1 MSGTTRRM
9 VSALY
14 FIALA
19 VFVVWYV
26 GTLDFAALAG
36 TRPSVPW
43 LLLASAIGLCFRYW
57 GVYTWRAMLRGLGAD
72 DPGSWNTM
80 SYVYAKAWLG
90 RYLPGKVGWILG
102 KVYFG
107 TGLGIAR
114 ERLAVGALIE
124 AVQQVAVTLLLAL
137 ALLALDERLA
147 VLSLAQRMLL
157 LGVAV
162 AMLLGMHP
170 VLFNA
175 VIRRARRFH
184 ATEGAVH
191 EAVVTSRTLL
201 TGGVLQAVGF
211 LLTGLS
217 YVAFTKAWQPAIG
230 AGDVPFV
237 MGAFNLAGAVGILA
251 IVAPSGLGVREGM
264 QMLLLP
270 LVMPKELAFVVTVA
284 ARVWSTVIDLLFF
297 VVAWVRA
304 RSASAD

>member
-1 MSGTTRRM
+1 MIRRV
-9 VSALY
+9 VSVVY

-26 GTLDFAALAG
+26 GTLDFAALEG

-43 LLLASAIGLCFRYW
+43 LLLASVIALCFRYW

-124 AVQQVAVTLLLAL
+124 AVQQVAVTVLLAL

-147 VLSLAQRMLL
+147 VLSLGQRMLL

-162 AMLLGMHP
+162 ALLLGMHP
-170 VLFNA
+170 ALFNA
-175 VIRRARRFH
+175 VIRRARRLQL
-184 ATEGAVH
+184 TDGPMH
-191 EAVVTSRTLL
+191 ETVVTSRTLL
-201 TGGVLQAVGF
+201 AGAMLQTIGF

-230 AGDVPFV
+230 VGDVPFV
-237 MGAFNLAGAVGILA
+237 VGAFNLAGAVGILA
-251 IVAPSGLGVREGM
+251 IVAPSGLGVREGV

-284 ARVWSTVIDLLFF
+284 ARVWSTAIDLLFF
-297 VVAWVRA
+297 GVAWGR
-304 RSASAD
+304 RGDHDSSAKS

>member
-1 MSGTTRRM
+1 
-9 VSALY
+9 
-14 FIALA
+14 
-19 VFVVWYV
+19 
-26 GTLDFAALAG
+26 
-36 TRPSVPW
+36 
-43 LLLASAIGLCFRYW
+43 
-57 GVYTWRAMLRGLGAD
+57 
-72 DPGSWNTM
+72 
-80 SYVYAKAWLG
+80 
-90 RYLPGKVGWILG
+90 
-102 KVYFG
+102 
-107 TGLGIAR
+107 
-114 ERLAVGALIE
+114 VGALIE